1 MDASKI
7 LRSILSTGKE
17 QMMKRLTAKVVLIVT
32 LTALLLPLSVSGEFY
47 QYEDENGSVNFTDDP
62 AKIPKKF
69 KKKQRIRE
77 DEMSDP
83 NSSVMHVRIVK
94 NQVLVPVTVAY
105 RGKEVRATFLL
116 DTGANTCTIT
126 PSLAN
131 RLGINPRDANA
142 GLAQVVGGGVFVVGS
157 TNLDYI
163 VVGPNRKY
171 DVAVTVISSG
181 GSNDGLLGMN
191 FLRELRYHIDFDSN
205 TIRWGD

>member
-1 MDASKI
+1 
-7 LRSILSTGKE
+7 
-17 QMMKRLTAKVVLIVT
+17 MKRLTARVVLIVT
-32 LTALLLPLSVSGEFY
+32 LTALLLPLSASGEFY
-47 QYEDENGSVNFTDDP
+47 QYVDENGSVNFTDDP

-131 RLGINPRDANA
+131 QLGINPRDANA

-157 TNLDYI
+157 VNLDCM

-171 DVAVTVISSG
+171 DLAVTVISSG

>member
-1 MDASKI
+1 
-7 LRSILSTGKE
+7 
-17 QMMKRLTAKVVLIVT
+17 VLIVT
-32 LTALLLPLSVSGEFY
+32 LMALLLPLAASGEFY

-83 NSSVMHVRIVK
+83 NSSVMHVRIAK

-126 PSLAN
+126 PGLAE

-142 GLAQVVGGGVFVVGS
+142 GLAQVAGGGVFVVGS
-157 TNLDYI
+157 INLDYM

-171 DVAVTVISSG
+171 DLAVTVISSG
-181 GSNDGLLGMN
+181 GNNDGLLGMN

>member
-1 MDASKI
+1 MN
-7 LRSILSTGKE
+7 
-17 QMMKRLTAKVVLIVT
+17 RLTVKVVLIVT
-32 LTALLLPLSVSGEFY
+32 LTALLLPLTASGEFY
-47 QYEDENGSVNFTDDP
+47 QYEDESGSVSFTDDP

-77 DEMSDP
+77 DDMSDP
-83 NSSVMHVRIVK
+83 NSSVMQVRIVK

-126 PSLAN
+126 PSLAD
-131 RLGINPRDANA
+131 RLNIRPEDANA
-142 GLAQVVGGGVFVVGS
+142 GLAQVVGGGVYVVGS
-157 TNLDYI
+157 TKLDYV

-171 DVAVTVISSG
+171 DVVVSVIAAG
-181 GSNDGLLGMN
+181 NNNDGLLGMN

-205 TIRWGD
+205 TIKWGD

>member
-1 MDASKI
+1 
-7 LRSILSTGKE
+7 
-17 QMMKRLTAKVVLIVT
+17 MKRLTIKAVQIVALAVLLQP
-32 LTALLLPLSVSGEFY
+32 LTVSGEFY
-47 QYEDENGSVNFTDDP
+47 QYEDEGGSVSFTDDP
-62 AKIPKKF
+62 AKVPKKL

-126 PSLAN
+126 PSLAD
-131 RLGINPRDANA
+131 RLNIRAQDANE
-142 GLAQVVGGGVFVVGS
+142 GLAQVVGGGVYVVGS
-157 TNLDYI
+157 TKLDYV

-171 DVAVTVISSG
+171 DVVVSVIGSG
-181 GSNDGLLGMN
+181 GNNDGLLGMN